1 MLKKRL
7 RNQKGFTLIEIIAVL
22 VILGILAAV
31 AIPKYMDM
39 QESAKQKSIDGAL
52 AAGGSNAYMQYSKGL
67 LTTGNAPL
75 VPALVTT
82 LSVTSYQKV
91 GDFDTE
97 LVEEFFHAF
106 VNNCGA
112 TLHINLAYGSNTHH
126 IIEAIFKAFAKA
138 VRMAVK
144 QTENYNLPTT
154 KGKL

>member
-91 GDFDTE
+91 GDFEVKYEAGTAPSGCNKAI
-97 LVEEFFHAF
+97 LVTYVAGPTAGYYG
-106 VNNCGA
+106 GA
-112 TLHINLAYGSNTHH
+112 PP
-126 IIEAIFKAFAKA
+126 
-138 VRMAVK
+138 VK
-144 QTENYNLPTT
+144 TFCVE
-154 KGKL
+154 